1 MALAN
6 ETLAAIRYGYGLAP
20 GQTMPGDAD
29 GLLAQ
34 LPQGQKAKPRFPR
47 EGIAGR
53 RETATRIISLRT
65 AEAKAARE
73 GKPNESI
80 RNQTQREAQRI
91 YRQDA
96 MARLAQAVYSPFGFY
111 ERLASF
117 WTDHFSTSALK
128 SLPMRMVVP
137 LYEAEAIRPN
147 IGGSFARLLTASI
160 LHPAMLIYL
169 DQDQSVGP
177 DSAAGQKTGRGL
189 NENLGRELLELHT
202 LGAGSGYTQNDV
214 RAAALILTGL
224 SVDNRA
230 LQVVYRPRFAEGGAI
245 TLLGRDYDGDEGEGQ
260 DHLLMLEDLAANPK
274 TAEHI
279 CRKLAAHFIADAPPE
294 EVVSSMIEA
303 WRGSQG
309 NLTEVYR
316 AMLEHPRAWDQ
327 PGQKIKQPFE
337 FVASGF
343 RALGLP
349 ESTFATLLRDMDE
362 RDDDDGPVDRAMKM
376 AGEVAGQVTG
386 QPAGDQ
392 LGGSA
397 AADEARRRSGRASA
411 LTLGALQ
418 RMGQPIWQPPSP
430 AGFPDQARIWLS
442 PSQITERITW
452 SRMMAKAFGQKTA
465 PSQFLDAALADA
477 ASPESR
483 EIVSQAP
490 NKIHGITMVLA
501 SPEFSRR

>member
-6 ETLAAIRYGYGLAP
+6 ETLAAIRYGYGLRP
-20 GQTMPGDAD
+20 GEPMPGDAA

-34 LPQGQKAKPRFPR
+34 VAEGPTRRARFPR

-73 GKPNESI
+73 GKPNEDI
-80 RNQTQREAQRI
+80 RKQTQREMQRI
-91 YRQDA
+91 YWQDA
-96 MARLAQAVYSPFGFY
+96 MARLAQAVHSPLGFY

-147 IGGSFARLLTASI
+147 IGGSFSRLLTASI

-169 DQDQSVGP
+169 DQDQNTGVDP
-177 DSAAGQKTGRGL
+177 ATAQKAGRGL
-189 NENLGRELLELHT
+189 NENLGRALLEFHT
-202 LGAGSGYTQNDV
+202 LGAGSSYTQSDV

-260 DHLLMLEDLAANPK
+260 DHVLMLEDLAAKPK

-279 CRKLAAHFIADAPPE
+279 CRKLVAHFIADDPPE
-294 EVVSSMIEA
+294 DLVAPMVAA
-303 WRGSQG
+303 WARSQG

-316 AMLEHPRAWDQ
+316 AMLTHPRAWAE

-343 RALGLP
+343 RSLGLP
-349 ESTFATLLRDMDE
+349 ESNFATLLRDMDTVDVE
-362 RDDDDGPVDRAMKM
+362 EGPVDKAMKM
-376 AGEVAGQVTG
+376 AGDVAGQMTG
-386 QPAGDQ
+386 QSAGPMGLPTD
-392 LGGSA
+392 
-397 AADEARRRSGRASA
+397 DEVKRRSGRASS

-430 AGFPDQARIWLS
+430 AGFPDKADLWLS
-442 PSQITERITW
+442 PDQLTERISW
-452 SRMMAKAFGQKTA
+452 SRMVAKSFGQKME
-465 PSQFLDAALADA
+465 PSQFLEAALADA
-477 ASPESR
+477 AGPDTR
-483 EIVSQAP
+483 QIISQAP
-490 NKIHGITMVLA
+490 NRLHGITMVLA
-501 SPEFSRR
+501 SPEFNRR

>member
-6 ETLAAIRYGYGLAP
+6 ETLAAIRYGYGLTP
-20 GQTMPGDAD
+20 GGTMPGTAE

-34 LPQGQKAKPRFPR
+34 VDEGRTKKPRFPR

-65 AEAKAARE
+65 AEAKAAKE
-73 GKPNESI
+73 GKPNEEI
-80 RNQTQREAQRI
+80 RKQTQREAQRI

-96 MARLAQAVYSPFGFY
+96 MARLAQAVHSPLGFY
-111 ERLASF
+111 ERLATF

-147 IGGSFARLLTASI
+147 IGGSFSQLLTASI

-177 DSAAGQKTGRGL
+177 DSAAAQKTGRGL

-202 LGAGSGYTQNDV
+202 LGAGSGYTQADV
-214 RAAALILTGL
+214 RSAALILTGL

-230 LQVVYRPRFAEGGAI
+230 LQVVYRPRFAEGGSIA
-245 TLLGRDYDGDEGEGQ
+245 LLGRDYDGDEGEGQ
-260 DHLLMLEDLAANPK
+260 DHVLMLEDLAANPK

-279 CRKLAAHFIADAPPE
+279 CRKLVTHFIADQPPE
-294 EVVSSMIEA
+294 PVVAAMVSA
-303 WRGSQG
+303 WAASDG
-309 NLTEVYR
+309 NLKDVYR
-316 AMLEHPRAWDQ
+316 AMLEHPRAWEE
-327 PGQKIKQPFE
+327 PGQKIKQPFD
-337 FVASGF
+337 FVASGL

-349 ESTFATLLRDMDE
+349 ESNFATLLRDLDN
-362 RDDDDGPVDRAMKM
+362 RDDDDGPVDKAMKM
-376 AGEVAGQVTG
+376 ASDMAGQVTG
-386 QPAGDQ
+386 QGADLPNA
-392 LGGSA
+392 A
-397 AADEARRRSGRASA
+397 AADDAKRRAGRANA

-430 AGFPDQARIWLS
+430 AGFADQASVWLS
-442 PSQITERITW
+442 PSQLTERITW
-452 SRMMAKAFGQKTA
+452 SRTVAKTFGQKME
-465 PSQFLDAALADA
+465 PSPFLEAALADA
-477 ASPESR
+477 ASPETR
-483 EIVSQAP
+483 QIIAQAP

-501 SPEFSRR
+501 SPEFNRR